1 MESIWKWFT
10 SKDSWELIFS
20 FVTAISAG
28 ILCLYF
34 LIDRYKRVSAK
45 LKRSYLGSKL
55 DRISIVI
62 VNKSDDVL
70 RGYFVSVIIVNNP
83 RETVWESKP
92 DNAIFQP
99 HQQFDFYGKQA
110 DLASYFETRKT
121 DTLTFQ
127 GIIVLHDEKIIRT
140 KRMKLNKSQLV
151 FPVIEI

>member
-1 MESIWKWFT
+1 MESIWKCFT

-45 LKRSYLGSKL
+45 LKRFYRNSKL
-55 DRISIVI
+55 DSISVVI

-70 RGYFVSVIIVNNP
+70 HGYSVSVIIVNHP
-83 RETVWESKP
+83 KETVWKSIP
-92 DNAIFQP
+92 NSAIFQP
-99 HQQFDFYGKQA
+99 HQQFNYSGKQA
-110 DLASYFETRKT
+110 DLAPYFETRKT

-151 FPVIEI
+151 FPATEI